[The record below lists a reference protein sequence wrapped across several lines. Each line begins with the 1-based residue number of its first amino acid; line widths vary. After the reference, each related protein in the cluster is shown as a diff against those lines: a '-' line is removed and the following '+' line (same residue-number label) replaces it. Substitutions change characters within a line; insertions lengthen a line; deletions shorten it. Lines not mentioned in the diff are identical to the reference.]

1 MQVQALL
8 FLPGALLG
16 GLGGRSAAS
25 CSLTSFAEQGPRAP
39 GPSGGSGEVLQPRS
53 LGQGRAP
60 RSQLLSS
67 GELLR
72 WGLRCCFPQ
81 LSPRRTPQHRR
92 LHISAWCRCLSE
104 VTRIQTSLQPPSSHP
119 GLQLPTLFLS
129 CSSENHWVPG
139 LLPECLLQT
148 SPYLAQSLWP
158 AGSGPEPK
166 LRLPDS

>member
-25 CSLTSFAEQGPRAP
+25 CSLTSFAEQGSRAP

-67 GELLR
+67 GELL
-72 WGLRCCFPQ
+72 WWEDAAFH
-81 LSPRRTPQHRR
+81 S
-92 LHISAWCRCLSE
+92 CL
-104 VTRIQTSLQPPSSHP
+104 LGGPPSTGACTFLP
-119 GLQLPTLFLS
+119 GADVFPRSPASRRHCNPRLPTLGSSSPL
-129 CSSENHWVPG
+129 CSSVAAARTAGFRGCSLNASCKPAPTLRRACGRQDRG
-139 LLPECLLQT
+139 L
-148 SPYLAQSLWP
+148 S
-158 AGSGPEPK
+158 
-166 LRLPDS
+166 